1 MNDNDLRDCFA
12 MFAMNGFIAK
22 NGAWGRD
29 VALRAWQ
36 MADTMVELRRL
47 DTPKMTSL
55 EDEVEVGIKTVKRTR
70 KTNDEKD

>member
-36 MADTMVELRRL
+36 MADTMLELRRL
-47 DTPKMTSL
+47 DTPKMTPL
-55 EDEVEVGIKTVKRTR
+55 EDEVDVGIKAVKKQR
-70 KTNDEKD
+70 KTND

>member
-36 MADTMVELRRL
+36 MADTMVQTRRL
-47 DTPKMTSL
+47 DTANM
-55 EDEVEVGIKTVKRTR
+55 EVDTDADIGIKAVKRTR
-70 KTNDEKD
+70 KTNDEKE

>member
-55 EDEVEVGIKTVKRTR
+55 EEEEAEVGIKTVKRTR
-70 KTNDEKD
+70 KSND

>member
-47 DTPKMTSL
+47 DTPKMTPL
-55 EDEVEVGIKTVKRTR
+55 EEAEVGIKTVKRTR
-70 KTNDEKD
+70 KVNDET